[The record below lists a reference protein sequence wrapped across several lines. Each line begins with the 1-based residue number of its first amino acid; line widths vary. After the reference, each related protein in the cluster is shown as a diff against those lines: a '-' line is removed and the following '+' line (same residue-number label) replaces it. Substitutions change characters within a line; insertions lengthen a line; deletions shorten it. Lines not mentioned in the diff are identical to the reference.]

1 MFDFPDF
8 GIRLRAF
15 GQPTDLD
22 NLMKQG
28 NDTEIAPLLTLRFI
42 VPRGDEAYRE
52 MLKNDYEKKTEMCC
66 VVETIPST
74 KDESPEYVGTTALW
88 KSGEPGMR
96 HVQFSIVLEKKFWG
110 KGLGKK
116 LTNFMVD
123 YAFRNLNMHRIGLGV
138 FEGNDRALAVYKKWC
153 ATFSYYAKPCKLN
166 FHSRTKWICVGRYRE
181 KVELVQR

>member
-1 MFDFPDF
+1 MFDFPKL

-22 NLMKQG
+22 NIMKQR
-28 NDTEIAPLLTLRFI
+28 NDAELGPLWISGFVI
-42 VPRGDEAYRE
+42 PRGGEAYRE
-52 MLKNDYEKKTEMCC
+52 KMKNGHEKETEMCC
-66 VVETIPST
+66 IVETIPSN
-74 KDESPEYVGTTALW
+74 KDESPEYVGVTAFW

-96 HVQFSIVLEKKFWG
+96 HVQYSITLEKKFWG

-138 FEGNDRALAVYKKWC
+138 FEGNGRALAVYEQWC
-153 ATFSYYAKPCKLN
+153 ATFPFLCK
-166 FHSRTKWICVGRYRE
+166 VM
-181 KVELVQR
+181 